1 MKKHFRLFLLYFAQ
15 YAKVRLAYKADFF
28 IAFFSSMAATVLGFG
43 FVWVLFSK
51 IPKLQD
57 WSFYEILFLYG
68 FSLIPLG
75 MFNVVSWN
83 LYEFGDLYIIQGRF
97 DRILLR
103 PADTLFQV
111 IFEKFRLESLQEV
124 VTGTL
129 VVALC
134 VRRLHLAWKV
144 ADSFWF
150 LLMVI
155 CGAVIY
161 LAVFLIL
168 TSVSFWFEDRVGIV
182 PPVFN
187 MLTFGRYPL
196 TIYNVFIPVPSELDH
211 PLRLCLVLPHNTFPW
226 SARIRSLLLSRAG
239 GGSGFLPAL
248 HICLEQGRGKLQ
260 QHGIVMI
267 AEQRRL
273 VTPPQGRLRSKGES
287 RRGHSAARFTR

>member
-1 MKKHFRLFLLYFAQ
+1 MKRHLKLFLLYFAQ

-28 IAFFSSMAATVLGFG
+28 IAFFSSMTATVLGFG
-43 FVWVLFSK
+43 FVLVLFSK
-51 IPKLQD
+51 IPRLQD

-75 MFNVVSWN
+75 FFNVISWN

-103 PADTLFQV
+103 PVATLFQV

-124 VTGTL
+124 VTGIA

-134 VRRLHLAWKV
+134 ARRLSLEWHLA
-144 ADSFWF
+144 DYFWF
-150 LLMVI
+150 ALMVA

-161 LAVFLIL
+161 LSVFLIL

-196 TIYNVFIPVPSELDH
+196 TIYNVFVQ
-211 PLRLCLVLPHNTFPW
+211 F
-226 SARIRSLLLSRAG
+226 LLSWIIPFGFASFYPTTHFLRRAAFHSYFLLVPVVAASFCLLAVYTWNRG
-239 GGSGFLPAL
+239 VENYSSTGS
-248 HICLEQGRGKLQ
+248 
-260 QHGIVMI
+260 
-267 AEQRRL
+267 
-273 VTPPQGRLRSKGES
+273 
-287 RRGHSAARFTR
+287 